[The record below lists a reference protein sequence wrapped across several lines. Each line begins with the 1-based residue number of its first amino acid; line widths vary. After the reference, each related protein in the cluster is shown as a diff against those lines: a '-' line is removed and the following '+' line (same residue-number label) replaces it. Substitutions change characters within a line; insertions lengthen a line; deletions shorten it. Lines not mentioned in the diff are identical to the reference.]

1 MNHLRHIKY
10 ALATALVASLA
21 TFGCSKDDSSS
32 SSKGGAPSGD
42 AKAAFSVF
50 PKNTSLV
57 LGLDFGHITGGDLY
71 KKFKPMFESQIAE
84 AGEELAKLKDKCGI
98 DPFTDFKS
106 AIVGAEMDEDMEP
119 DEKTM
124 LVIIKGP
131 ARSKLVECGK
141 KMAEEDGP
149 KFTEEGKF
157 TKVEEEG
164 EEAKW
169 IGWMD
174 DNTMAIAP
182 KMDKATL
189 EARLAGKDG
198 MDGNKEM
205 MDLLGNTDMSSGLWF
220 AMAPKGGIKAPAG
233 GMGMPAGNFKAA
245 FGSVSVK
252 SGLSV
257 DFGMRTG
264 SSDEASEMASQL
276 KKQISQMKPMLGPA
290 GKFADKLEL
299 DSKGADLIIA
309 ISLSVSDIE
318 ELMEIAGP
326 MMGGF

>member
-10 ALATALVASLA
+10 VVATALVASLA
-21 TFGCSKDDSSS
+21 AFGCSKDEGS
-32 SSKGGAPSGD
+32 SSKGGAPSAD

-50 PKNTSLV
+50 PKNTSMV
-57 LGLDFGHITGGDLY
+57 VGLDFGHITSGDLY
-71 KKFKPMFESQIAE
+71 KKFKPMLESQLAE
-84 AGEELAKLKDKCGI
+84 AGDELSKLKEKCGI

-106 AIVGAEMDEDMEP
+106 AIVGAEVGDDMEP

-124 LVIIKGP
+124 VVVIKGP
-131 ARSKLVECGK
+131 ARSKLIECGK
-141 KMAEEDGP
+141 KMAEENGP
-149 KFTEEGKF
+149 KFTDEGKF

-164 EEAKW
+164 EEVKW

-182 KMDKATL
+182 EMDKAAL

-220 AMAPKGGIKAPAG
+220 AMAPKGGIKAPGG

-245 FGSVSVK
+245 FGSVNVK
-252 SGLSV
+252 SGLAV
-257 DFGMRTG
+257 DFGLRTG
-264 SSDEASEMASQL
+264 SGDEASNLASEL
-276 KKQISQMKPMLGPA
+276 KKQIDAMKPMLGPA
-290 GKFADKLEL
+290 SKFADKLKL
-299 DSKGADLIIA
+299 DSKGSDLILA
-309 ISLSVSDIE
+309 ISLSVSEIE
-318 ELMEIAGP
+318 ELMQLAGP
-326 MMGGF
+326 MMGGM